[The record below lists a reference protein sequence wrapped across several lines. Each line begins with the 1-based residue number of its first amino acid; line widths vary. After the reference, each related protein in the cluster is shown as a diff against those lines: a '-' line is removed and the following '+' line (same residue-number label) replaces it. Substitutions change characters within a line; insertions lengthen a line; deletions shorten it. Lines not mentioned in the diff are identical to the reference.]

1 MKKLVYLF
9 VFLFV
14 SLQSFAQQDDS
25 LMVVR
30 TNDGNFR
37 IGKILSDDGREILL
51 DTKEVGKIYIRKQDI
66 SSIEPYSAE
75 NIKVVNGEFR
85 DSGPFTTRYF
95 FTTNALPIK
104 KKENY
109 ALLNLYGPEVHFALT
124 DRFSLGVM
132 STWVG
137 SPIGLAAKY
146 SIPTQNER
154 LNFSLGGIFGT
165 SGYIGQFRGYGGL
178 YWGTVTYGDRLTNF
192 SFSAGFAHIHPG
204 NIGGG
209 GNSTYFEPGT
219 YPAYEEPVG
228 SGNFYHYYPQPI
240 TISNDNNFNITAPA
254 IGASFITSVGKK
266 ASFIFDAM
274 VFFGS
279 ANRRS
284 SYVDQTVTYTYD
296 STTGQPEYTIV
307 SDYENVN
314 NSSQYRTTAAYLMP
328 GMRFQKKEDRAFQ
341 FALAGVVAGQDGDV
355 IAFPLP
361 MCGWF
366 FKF

>member
-1 MKKLVYLF
+1 MKKLLYLF
-9 VFLFV
+9 AFLFIA
-14 SLQSFAQQDDS
+14 LNGIAQQEDS
-25 LMVVR
+25 LVVVR

-37 IGKILSDDGREILL
+37 IGVILSDDGREILL
-51 DTKEVGKIYIRKQDI
+51 DSKEVGKIYIRKQDI
-66 SSIEPYSAE
+66 SSIEPYAE
-75 NIKVVNGEFR
+75 ADIKVINGEFR

-132 STWVG
+132 STWIG
-137 SPIGLAAKY
+137 SPMGIAAKY
-146 SIPTQNER
+146 SIPTRNEK
-154 LNFSLGGIFGT
+154 LNFGIGGIFGT

-192 SFSAGFAHIHPG
+192 SFSAGFAHVHPG
-204 NIGGG
+204 NIGG
-209 GNSTYFEPGT
+209 SSYYYEPGT
-219 YPAYEEPVG
+219 YPAYESPIG
-228 SGNFYHYYPQPI
+228 SGIYYHTYPTSIPQKN
-240 TISNDNNFNITAPA
+240 TFNITAPA
-254 IGASFITSVGKK
+254 IGAAFITSVGKK
-266 ASFIFDAM
+266 ASFLFDAM

-279 ANRRS
+279 ANRS
-284 SYVDQTVTYTYD
+284 GYQDQTVTYTYNN
-296 STTGQPEYTIV
+296 TTGQPEATIV
-307 SDYENVN
+307 SDFSNTT
-314 NSSQYRTTAAYLMP
+314 SRRRTTAAYLMP
-328 GMRFQKKEDRAFQ
+328 GMRFQKNENRAFQ

-355 IAFPLP
+355 VAFPLP